1 MDQKSNL
8 TDEEKKRKKSEISKL
23 TDVRNQKMKDLDK
36 LYESIWGTEAEWEAI
51 QEEQVKRA
59 SSERFQ
65 DEREEMLNNL
75 NAEVKLLDNALGSLE
90 RELFLDANKKII
102 NKNFS
107 NKSEEDKLKRKLS
120 VDDLASIIN
129 TQNNEASLNIG
140 VIGEWG
146 SGKTT
151 FLRLLYG
158 NLSKNVD
165 NNVVWFNASQYEDQE
180 KIWFSLLQRVSD
192 KYLSSK
198 ICCKRIR
205 FVWKTLKKNN
215 DFHLLIIPL
224 FFLVIS
230 TFALSYLF
238 FSISNI
244 IDHPAL
250 FGFLNSVLAALSASV
265 GAFTGTKFFQITN
278 NLIIYVLSIIDDDKE
293 LLKENF
299 KYPNYKKLLGT
310 REKVRSDLKIYRD
323 LMKKNKDSKLIIMV
337 DELDR
342 CSETTILSFFSSIEA
357 FLNIPGILFVFSIN
371 PDIVYPVVSKLVIN
385 SDKYGTETV
394 DKRKSGAD
402 FIDKYIDLYFTLI
415 PPTNY
420 DDYVAELLEN
430 IDEIVA
436 ENIKSV
442 KQVINLIS
450 LQKEVTP
457 RQVKKILDTSLVFH
471 KEFIDFTFEEITT
484 IFFMQYYFSDF
495 ITFILSFNIK
505 PDTKFANYYETTEF
519 RDRLKKFKDVEST
532 SSSLNTSVLK
542 ESMKFLKDSNKS
554 SFERSENKILRILKY
569 M

>member
-90 RELFLDANKKII
+90 RDLFLDANKKII

-107 NKSEEDKLKRKLS
+107 SKSEVDKLKRKLS

-205 FVWKTLKKNN
+205 FIWKSFKKNN
-215 DFHLLIIPL
+215 DFHLLFIPL
-224 FFLVIS
+224 LFLVIS
-230 TFALSYLF
+230 TFALSYSF

-244 IDHPAL
+244 IDHPSL

-265 GAFTGTKFFQITN
+265 GAFTGTKFFQMTN

-323 LMKKNKDSKLIIMV
+323 LMEKNKDSKLIIMV

-371 PDIVYPVVSKLVIN
+371 PDIVYPVVSKLLIN

-420 DDYVAELLEN
+420 DDYVKELLKN

-442 KQVINLIS
+442 TQVINMIS

-505 PDTKFANYYETTEF
+505 PGTKFANYYETIEF
-519 RDRLKKFKDVEST
+519 RDRFKKFKDVEST